1 MKWQKTKQIA
11 KKWIKTIMKSI
22 GFLILL
28 IWTIFPIYWMF
39 SLAIRGEGELQA
51 KLSFLPHSFTLAH
64 FAELFTQ
71 KDFGKALFNSILI
84 TAISLLIAL
93 ICAVPCSYIFS
104 RKRFRFGLQ
113 KPAMFWVL
121 LTRVLPPIAFA
132 IPLYTMMNRMGLINT
147 RVPIIASHVLLNV
160 PFIIWFLISFFT
172 VLPAD
177 LEESGKVDGAGEFTI
192 FLKVVLPLVTPGL
205 TAVTI
210 LSFMT
215 SWNEYLYG
223 VIFVQSPDRFTIPLT
238 LATLNSEQEL
248 AQWGN
253 IAAGGVIS
261 LIPVMLF
268 VIFAQ
273 NYLIAGLSNGAVKE

>member
-104 RKRFRFGLQ
+104 RTRFRFGLQ

-210 LSFMT
+210 LSFMP